1 MMRLVYYVDMKNI
14 FVHLLVVLLLACKQ
28 KPIYDMGILDV
39 NRINIES
46 GEIDN
51 VDIYINQ
58 DRIVS
63 IQSADSKD
71 FPSEEIINARGAF
84 AIPGLWDNHI
94 HFRGGESLR
103 KDNEIFLEQLINHGI
118 TSVRDAGGDLTP
130 NIKKW
135 QLEILENKRVG
146 PTIFTSGPKIDGKNS
161 TWQGSLEVES
171 EIELDQALDSLEK
184 LEVDFIKLY
193 DSKLSGNLFLSALKK
208 STKRGL
214 KSSGHM
220 PFDVTLNQ
228 AIDAGM
234 NGVEHLYY
242 ILKGSSNKESE
253 ITNQFQNDAISF
265 WEAMPLLINT
275 YDEST
280 AKGLFD
286 RLNHKEIF
294 VVPTLYIGHTLSY
307 LDEFDHSDDE
317 YLNILSPAFKMT
329 YERRVKNALNSS
341 PETRAQRK
349 KLDEFFRKLTLK
361 IHEAGV
367 ELMAGS
373 DAGAYN
379 SYIYP
384 GPSLH
389 KELESL
395 VAVGLSPLEALK
407 TSIVNGPKWLGVED
421 DYGVIANGKKA
432 DILLLKKNPLIDIKN
447 TISIQAVIR
456 NGHLMNKNIEE

>member
-1 MMRLVYYVDMKNI
+1 MMRLVSSVDMKNI
-14 FVHLLVVLLLACKQ
+14 LVYLLVVLLLACNQ
-28 KPIYDMGILDV
+28 KPIYDMGILNV
-39 NRINIES
+39 NRIDILS

-51 VDIYINQ
+51 IDIYINQ

-71 FPSEEIINARGAF
+71 FPSEEVVNAKGAF

-103 KDNEIFLEQLINHGI
+103 KDNEIFLEELINHGI
-118 TSVRDAGGDLTP
+118 TSVRDAGGDLTTY
-130 NIKKW
+130 IKKW
-135 QLEILENKRVG
+135 QLEILENKRKG

-253 ITNQFQNDAISF
+253 ITNQFQNDEISF

-286 RLNHKEIF
+286 RLNQKEIF

-317 YLNILSPAFKMT
+317 YLNILSPALKMT
-329 YERRVKNALNSS
+329 YERRVKSALNSS

-361 IHEAGV
+361 LHEAGV

-432 DILLLKKNPLIDIKN
+432 DILLLKENPLIDIKN
-447 TISIQAVIR
+447 TTSIQAVIR
-456 NGHLMNKNIEE
+456 SGHLMNKN